1 MKRTFRCPDPL
12 VWLTLASA
20 VILLPYQSATAQI
33 RFMERGSD
41 WGLEFR
47 HHHGGSGE
55 RYMVETMVGGLVAF
69 DYDGDGDEDVLWV
82 DGGLLPGSSEVTP
95 RTVLHRNDGGSFV
108 DVTTS
113 AGIAFSGYGCGA
125 TAGDVDGDG
134 DLDLLLTAFGNNA
147 LFVNQ
152 GDGTFRDETAARGL
166 AEDVWSSSA
175 SFADADLDGDLDLYV
190 GSYVAFSMENHK
202 ACGKP
207 EEGIVG
213 YCHPDAYE
221 GLRDRYYRNL
231 GDGRFEEVGAGVGLE
246 AAREATLGVIFAD
259 LDGDL
264 FPDIYL
270 ANDLDPNQFFR
281 NQGDGTF
288 VDETLFSGAGYGLS
302 GRPEAGMGVDLAD
315 LDGDG
320 RPDLVVTNFAL
331 ETNAYYR
338 NTGHGLF
345 VDQRFPSRLA
355 EPSLNY
361 LAFGVVAGDLDHDG
375 DQDLVI
381 ANGHILDNAAEL
393 SAVKE
398 YAQRNQVMRNDG
410 GGFTELVETG
420 LDEVRV
426 SRGMVISDFDLDLD
440 LDLAIIN
447 SNQRSEV
454 YENVSQNPAALLV
467 GLRDGGA
474 AASRVGGRIDLEFA
488 PRVSGER
495 PHVLSR
501 WPKSGGSYLSHSGVS
516 VHFGVGQREIRRL
529 VVSAPRRDGARLAI
543 EGVREARR
551 LVVDWPTTSSDEP
564 ER

>member
-1 MKRTFRCPDPL
+1 MIR
-12 VWLTLASA
+12 WLERVSGAGVIVATLGSAIASIITPA
-20 VILLPYQSATAQI
+20 VASEI
-33 RFMERGSD
+33 RFVERTED
-41 WGLEFR
+41 WGISFR

-82 DGGLLPGSSEVTP
+82 DGGLLPGSPDISP
-95 RTVLHRNDGGSFV
+95 RPVLHRNDGGSFV
-108 DVTTS
+108 DVTES
-113 AGIAFSGYGCGA
+113 AGIVFSGYGCGA
-125 TAGDVDGDG
+125 TVGDIDGDG
-134 DLDLLLTAFGNNA
+134 DLDLLLTAFGRNA

-152 GDGTFRDETAARGL
+152 GDGTFRDETESRGL

-175 SFADADLDGDLDLYV
+175 AFADADLDGDLDLYV
-190 GSYVAFSMENHK
+190 GSYVDFTMENHK

-207 EEGIVG
+207 EEGIIG

-221 GLRDRYYRNL
+221 GLRDRYYRNR
-231 GDGRFEEVGAGVGLE
+231 GDGVFDEVGTRVGLE
-246 AAREATLGVIFAD
+246 SAKEATLGVIFAD

-331 ETNAYYR
+331 ETNAFYK
-338 NTGHGLF
+338 NNGHGLF

-355 EPSLNY
+355 EPSLNF
-361 LAFGVVAGDLDHDG
+361 LAFGIVAGDLDHDG
-375 DQDLVI
+375 DADLVI

-393 SAVKE
+393 STVKE

-410 GGFTELVETG
+410 GTFTELKDTG

-426 SRGMVISDFDLDLD
+426 SRGMVITDLDLDLD

-447 SNQRSEV
+447 SNQWSEV
-454 YENVSQNPAALLV
+454 YENTSTSRSALMV
-467 GLRDGGA
+467 GQRGEGA
-474 AASRVGGRIDLEFA
+474 AASRVGGRIDLEF
-488 PRVSGER
+488 VSSPAGKEVG
-495 PHVLSR
+495 PISR
-501 WPKSGGSYLSHSGVS
+501 WPKSGGSYLSHSAIM
-516 VHFGVGQREIRRL
+516 VHFGLGDRVPSRL
-529 VVSAPRRDGARLAI
+529 LLRAPRRDQRVLAI
-543 EGVREARR
+543 DGLRAGRR
-551 LVVDWPTTSSDEP
+551 YLVDWP
-564 ER
+564 